1 MPLTAVGLPGG
12 ASHACLRRN
21 VVDLLK
27 FRTFDLVTA
36 PWFVSVGTEYAGVAY
51 ALFIVSASSSLSTCA
66 AIRAALS
73 SRRWEV
79 PPGGIRED
87 SVMTSVSP
95 KVDWHLLGDWFDVCS
110 CKLPCPCSFAQ
121 EPTHGDCLFTL
132 VWHVR
137 EGHFGVVDLAGLN
150 VVSLGEFTGNMWVE
164 DPNAKMKLMF
174 YIDAT
179 ADPDQRDALERIF
192 TGREGGWPAQFAS
205 LIQELRGIESAPIEF
220 DVAEDLRYW
229 RAEIP
234 GKVDLRVA
242 ALTGPT
248 SDPDRR
254 VTTANAPGAEVGPG
268 QVATWGVVERDY
280 ARGFDWSR
288 EYRGGSSKHFAFDW
302 RPGTNEAPLAH
313 RQSVCRCPA

>member
-1 MPLTAVGLPGG
+1 
-12 ASHACLRRN
+12 
-21 VVDLLK
+21 
-27 FRTFDLVTA
+27 
-36 PWFVSVGTEYAGVAY
+36 
-51 ALFIVSASSSLSTCA
+51 
-66 AIRAALS
+66 
-73 SRRWEV
+73 
-79 PPGGIRED
+79 
-87 SVMTSVSP
+87 MTSATP
-95 KVDWHLLGDWFDVCS
+95 KVDWHLVGDWFDICS

-137 EGHFGVVDLAGLN
+137 EGHFGEVNLAGLN

-174 YIDAT
+174 YIDAA
-179 ADPDQRDALERIF
+179 ADPDQREALERIF

-220 DVAEDLRYW
+220 DAAEDLRYW

-234 GKVDLRVA
+234 GKVDLQVA

-268 QVATWGVVERDY
+268 QFATWGVVERDY

-302 RPGTNEAPLAH
+302 RPGTDEASLACEQAN
-313 RQSVCRCPA
+313 RQGQSLCSCPA

>member
-1 MPLTAVGLPGG
+1 D
-12 ASHACLRRN
+12 
-21 VVDLLK
+21 VVAEL
-27 FRTFDLVTA
+27 
-36 PWFVSVGTEYAGVAY
+36 AGV
-51 ALFIVSASSSLSTCA
+51 
-66 AIRAALS
+66 
-73 SRRWEV
+73 
-79 PPGGIRED
+79 G
-87 SVMTSVSP
+87 
-95 KVDWHLLGDWFDVCS
+95 
-110 CKLPCPCSFAQ
+110 PC
-121 EPTHGDCLFTL
+121 HGDILPARPCWASQLRCHLFVQQT
-132 VWHVR
+132 
-137 EGHFGVVDLAGLN
+137 
-150 VVSLGEFTGNMWVE
+150 
-164 DPNAKMKLMF
+164 PKMKLMF

-220 DVAEDLRYW
+220 DAAEDLRYW

-234 GKVDLRVA
+234 GKVDLHVA

-302 RPGTNEAPLAH
+302 RPGTNQA
-313 RQSVCRCPA
+313 S